1 VIADHRWLLKVEN
14 AARIRDNGVVIDDGY
29 RDAATLIKQLQENL
43 DAIKAAQPGSE
54 THRKAITAYT
64 ATYARLGRSPYTK
77 HAPYPLPPDMA
88 FEA

>member
-1 VIADHRWLLKVEN
+1 MQTNAIATRSYAVG
-14 AARIRDNGVVIDDGY
+14 DNGAVIDDGY
-29 RDAATLIKQLQENL
+29 QVAARLLQQLQVDLE
-43 DAIKAAQPGSE
+43 AIKAAQPGSE

-77 HAPYPLPPDMA
+77 HAPFPLPPDQS

>member
-1 VIADHRWLLKVEN
+1 MIHVTSASDVG
-14 AARIRDNGVVIDDGY
+14 DNDLVIDDGY
-29 RDAATLIKQLQENL
+29 REAARLLKQLEADL
-43 DAIKAAQPGSE
+43 EAIKAAQPGSE

-77 HAPYPLPPDMA
+77 HAPFPLPPDQS